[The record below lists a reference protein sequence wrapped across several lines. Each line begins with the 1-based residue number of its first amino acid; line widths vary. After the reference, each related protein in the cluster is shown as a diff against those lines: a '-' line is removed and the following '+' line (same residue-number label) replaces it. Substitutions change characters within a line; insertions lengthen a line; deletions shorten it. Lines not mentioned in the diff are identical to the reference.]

1 MPLIQWNHNLSVQ
14 VNELDNQHKKL
25 IQMIN
30 DLQDAMR
37 AGKGKDVV
45 GKILNEL
52 VRYTLDHF
60 STEEKYF
67 DRFDYPDT
75 AAHMDEH
82 ARFVKEV
89 AGFKKEF
96 EEGRIG
102 LTIKLMNFLSDWLQK
117 HIMGSDKKYGP
128 FFNEK
133 GLC

>member
-52 VRYTLDHF
+52 VRYTVDHF

-67 DRFDYPDT
+67 DRFDYPDM

>member
-1 MPLIQWNHNLSVQ
+1 MPLIQWDNHLSVQ
-14 VNELDNQHKKL
+14 VGELDDQHKRL
-25 IQMIN
+25 IKMIN

-117 HIMGSDKKYGP
+117 HILGSDKKYGP
-128 FFNEK
+128 YFNEK
-133 GLC
+133 GLH